1 MMSKLRKTF
10 LKGLAA
16 VLPLALTI
24 YLVYWLGT
32 TAESFLGRGLQLLLP
47 DHWYRPGMGIVVG
60 FVVVL
65 FAGTLVNAYVVRRAM
80 RFGETMLA
88 RIPLVKTIFGALKDF
103 TRFLPSGSD
112 RKDLQRVVLWQ
123 FGAGRVMGFVTSE
136 TVDPQL
142 AGSNAENMVAV
153 YFPMSYQIGGYTIF
167 LPRNE
172 LQHCDLTVEEG
183 LRLVLIGGIT
193 SGKPS
198 HTPRETQ

>member
-1 MMSKLRKTF
+1 MGKLRSTF

-16 VLPLALTI
+16 VLPLSLTI

-32 TAESFLGRGLQLLLP
+32 SAESFLGDGLRLILP
-47 DHWYRPGMGIVVG
+47 DHWYHPGMGIAVG
-60 FVVVL
+60 IIVVL
-65 FAGTLVNAYVVRRAM
+65 IAGLMVNAYVVRRVV
-80 RFGETMLA
+80 RSGEELLA

-103 TRFLPSGSD
+103 ARFLPSGSD

-142 AGSNAENMVAV
+142 GGDNADKMVAV
-153 YFPMSYQIGGYTIF
+153 YFPMSYQIGGYTVF
-167 LPRNE
+167 LPRDE

-198 HTPRETQ
+198 SAASKS